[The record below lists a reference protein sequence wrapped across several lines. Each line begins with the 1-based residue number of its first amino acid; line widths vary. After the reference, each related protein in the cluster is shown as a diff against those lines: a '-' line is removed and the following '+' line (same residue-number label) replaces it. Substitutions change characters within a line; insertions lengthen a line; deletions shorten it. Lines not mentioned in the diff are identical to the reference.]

1 VFETNRS
8 VFATNPFDSLQV
20 HALQEVPPVV
30 TKSLTLLLLFSQCLV
45 QSNLVAVLGL
55 EHQEPFVFA
64 YLPRD

>member
-8 VFATNPFDSLQV
+8 VFGTNPFDSL
-20 HALQEVPPVV
+20 
-30 TKSLTLLLLFSQCLV
+30 LV
-45 QSNLVAVLGL
+45 KSNLVAVLGL